1 MADKISK
8 TTIDLLPFVKYNDKE
23 DCFEMKNGGY
33 MDLLEIRTKDLATAS
48 DDEND
53 LDILCILKLLRTFSN
68 DIKIIS
74 LNFPTN
80 TKAQQQ
86 YVQHKIDNCRN
97 EIFKRILETKL
108 EELQFIESNKTDRE
122 FYLMFFSDT
131 LNQHIDDLNVIFKSL
146 NSRNLVMQLS
156 KEKKLQIIYKLNNKN
171 SSIFI

>member
-1 MADKISK
+1 MSKKITK
-8 TTIDLLPFVKYNDKE
+8 TSIDLLPFVKYNDKE
-23 DCFEMKNGGY
+23 ECFEMKNGSY

-53 LDILCILKLLRTFSN
+53 LDILCILKLLRTFSS

-80 TKAQQQ
+80 TKMQQQ
-86 YVQHKIDNCRN
+86 YLQHKIDNCRN
-97 EIFKRILETKL
+97 EIFKNILETKL
-108 EELQFIESNKTDRE
+108 EELHFIESNKTDRE

-131 LNQHIDDLNVIFKSL
+131 VNQHIDDLNVIFKSL